1 MWASTYKNAN
11 RRLVAWGTIFGAF
24 PGLDIVHRAG
34 KVHSNVD
41 PLSRLLRVPLHQS
54 PAIDNTQPIKDALPN
69 QPIRV
74 WEPQTEEPAVK
85 ATFAATTWEDI
96 LEASPKDP
104 SAWLITRGRVKRLK
118 ERDPGEAEDEQ
129 GEDKDTDQELVEG
142 QKKREVQSS
151 TEDKPG

>member
-34 KVHSNVD
+34 KVHS
-41 PLSRLLRVPLHQS
+41 
-54 PAIDNTQPIKDALPN
+54 
-69 QPIRV
+69 IRV

-142 QKKREVQSS
+142 QKKRGVQS
-151 TEDKPG
+151 